1 MNIFMHFQTYVQV
14 FITLLIYDVV
24 NDVGQIS
31 DVRGEIKNHHGFSLK
46 YISGKKMLFKITVP
60 YILLFGFYGRVLNYY
75 ICS

>member
-1 MNIFMHFQTYVQV
+1 MHFQTYVQV

-31 DVRGEIKNHHGFSLK
+31 DVQRKIKNHHGFSLT
-46 YISGKKMLFKITVP
+46 YISEKKMLFKITVSC
-60 YILLFGFYGRVLNYY
+60 ILLFGFYGRVLNYY